1 MKHIKSIFKKSLP
14 KLWVIGTLAAA
25 LIGPLPLAAQD
36 TVTEIERSN
45 LIAIARQLEQL
56 HQLADNAQSAA
67 DPDARVKFNYTQ
79 LHRDIEQMR
88 GAIARHLDKPSR
100 TPRVVPSATSDYG
113 Q

>member
-1 MKHIKSIFKKSLP
+1 MKHINPVLQKWLP
-14 KLWVIGTLAAA
+14 KLVVVGPLAAA
-25 LIGPLPLAAQD
+25 LLGPLPLVAQD

-56 HQLADNAQSAA
+56 HTLADNAQSAA

-88 GAIARHLDKPSR
+88 DAIARHLDKPSR
-100 TPRVVPSATSDYG
+100 TPRAVPSATSDYG

>member
-1 MKHIKSIFKKSLP
+1 MKPKMSALKIWLP
-14 KLWVIGTLAAA
+14 KTLALGTLAVSLGGA
-25 LIGPLPLAAQD
+25 LPVAAQD

-45 LIAIARQLEQL
+45 LIALARQLEQL

-67 DPDARVKFNYTQ
+67 NPEARVKFNYTQ
-79 LHRDIEQMR
+79 LHRDIEQMH

-100 TPRVVPSATSDYG
+100 TPRVVPPATSDYG

>member
-1 MKHIKSIFKKSLP
+1 MNTSDSRQKKWLPNTVALVLVSITLSGAQLSL
-14 KLWVIGTLAAA
+14 
-25 LIGPLPLAAQD
+25 AQD

-45 LIAIARQLEQL
+45 LIALARQLEQL
-56 HQLADNAQSAA
+56 HPLADNAQSAA
-67 DPDARVKFNYTQ
+67 DPQARVKFNYTQ

-100 TPRVVPSATSDYG
+100 TPRAVAPATSDYG